1 MLYRSGAGRRALAVP
16 SYSVMRLFSA
26 DRVAARWAHA
36 VALALALGAACSAAG
51 EVTASAES
59 PAAERDLPE
68 RVNGHRPL
76 RANPPVDGEP
86 RDPTEPFAVYQDARA
101 FTVVPRDDALTY
113 YPCENCHGAMP
124 VNETRRELLSPHLK
138 TMDHGAGRIW
148 CLECHAGE
156 NRNALHT
163 FAGEEVG
170 FNEAYT
176 VCGQCHY
183 QPQKDWFFGAHGK
196 RVGAWQGEREL
207 YNCTHCHDPHAPAV
221 RPRAPE
227 PPPPLRRGLEARSR
241 HTAEHGE
248 EGDHE

>member
-1 MLYRSGAGRRALAVP
+1 LCAAL
-16 SYSVMRLFSA
+16 L
-26 DRVAARWAHA
+26 
-36 VALALALGAACSAAG
+36 LALGAPATLAQEA
-51 EVTASAES
+51 TATAES
-59 PAAERDLPE
+59 ATAARELQE

-76 RANPPVDGEP
+76 RANPPLEREP
-86 RDPTEPFAVYQDARA
+86 RDPTEPFAVYPEARP
-101 FTVVPRDDALTY
+101 FSVVPRDDALTY

-138 TMDHGAGRIW
+138 TLDHGAGRIW

-163 FAGEEVG
+163 LAGEELE
-170 FNEAYT
+170 FNEAYM

-196 RVGAWQGEREL
+196 RVGTWQGEREL

-227 PPPPLRRGLEARSR
+227 PPPPLRRGLEAMPP
-241 HTAEHGE
+241 HGAEHGAESGE